1 MAGSSSAT
9 TTERGVELEDDI
21 FVDRIRVREGWKVK
35 SHVHDHTPGL
45 DDRGRSRSTNNA
57 VLRTFPTTFNR
68 RRTTLSP

>member
-35 SHVHDHTPGL
+35 SHVHDHTHGL
-45 DDRGRSRSTNNA
+45 DTRGTWRSTNKE
-57 VLRTFPTTFNR
+57 VLRTFPTTFSL
-68 RRTTLSP
+68 RRTRLSS